1 MSKHVCSVQSMF
13 EMFRWKKEQ
22 NWKEVEENF
31 FFLKESHRML
41 ALSGTLQIMS
51 TKLLIFKLKK

>member
-1 MSKHVCSVQSMF
+1 MSKHICYVQSMF

-31 FFLKESHRML
+31 FLKESHRTL

-51 TKLLIFKLKK
+51 TKLLIFKLKT